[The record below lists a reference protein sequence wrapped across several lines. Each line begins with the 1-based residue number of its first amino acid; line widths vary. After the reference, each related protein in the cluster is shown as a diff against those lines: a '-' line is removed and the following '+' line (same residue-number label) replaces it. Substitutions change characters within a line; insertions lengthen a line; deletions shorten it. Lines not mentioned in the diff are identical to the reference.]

1 MAKTEVIVNDVI
13 RTGEITVM
21 STEHMFQLDARLVN
35 DTILLASWPLCDVLL
50 MNDTQYPWCILV
62 PRLPGLTEIYQLS
75 SDQRQQLDCES
86 IFLSKTLM
94 SVFEGDKLNVAALGN
109 VVSQLHIHH
118 VVRYTHDVT
127 WPAPVWGK
135 CPAEAYSETLLTR
148 YVEKLHVLQNPDWA
162 SIASSSNK

>member
-21 STEHMFQLDARLVN
+21 STEHMFQLDARLAN

-86 IFLSKTLM
+86 VFLSKTLM
-94 SVFEGDKLNVAALGN
+94 SVFEGDKLNIAALGN

-118 VVRYTHDVT
+118 VVRYKDDPC
-127 WPAPVWGK
+127 WPKPIWGQQALM
-135 CPAEAYSETLLTR
+135 PYSLDEIAVIKNRILPKLNSIGQLT
-148 YVEKLHVLQNPDWA
+148 
-162 SIASSSNK
+162 